1 MKNSKTFPVA
11 ALLASLITFGAIACA
26 QSQTLIVYATPVV
39 ADGNGTG
46 CPGKFSGYATYELSS
61 PNWGWAPATNTTTF
75 TASDGGGRTD
85 TRIEYIGEYGDTS
98 CDIGSVTIP
107 NPPMS
112 PEYIFDIYFPSN
124 TPTTNYPIVLNG
136 FVVP

>member
-1 MKNSKTFPVA
+1 MKNSKTLPFT
-11 ALLASLITFGAIACA
+11 ALLASFVTFGAIVCA

-46 CPGKFSGYATYELSS
+46 CPGKFSGYANYTS
-61 PNWGWAPATNTTTF
+61 GWAPSTNTTTF

-85 TRIEYIGEYGDTS
+85 TRVEYVGVYGDTG
-98 CDIGSVTIP
+98 CDIGSVTVL

-112 PEYIFDIYFPSN
+112 PLYLFTIYFPSN

-136 FVVP
+136 FVAP